1 MIRTHESRHGEEEG
15 LFKNYLLLV
24 RSKINNI
31 LFNLQMALESQAG
44 N

>member
-1 MIRTHESRHGEEEG
+1 MFRTHESGHGEEEG
-15 LFKNYLLLV
+15 LFKNYLLRV